1 MRRRALAVAT
11 AILST
16 AILSTAILSAAAPA
30 AATPGPQNAPEYWFD
45 SWHVPQLW
53 QSGADGHGVVIA
65 EVDTGVNAGLPELK
79 GRILPGIDYGGGGNG
94 QVDRQINSFGHGTAM
109 ASIMVARPG
118 LLGIEGLAPA
128 AKIIPVAVPLTGTAD
143 AAGNDHLADAIRWSA
158 DHGAKVISMSLGGTR
173 LPDRDTIP
181 CPEDEQ
187 QAIYYAL
194 AKGDVLLAASGNGG
208 AGSSAVEEPGVCLG
222 VVSVGAVDAT
232 GTVASF
238 SSRHPYL
245 TMSAPG
251 VNIPSLGREAGT
263 AYSGDGTSQAT
274 ALASAAVALVWS
286 KYPHLTGQQVVTRVL
301 ATLDAHTTDAHTTD
315 AHTTRQNP
323 AYGYG
328 ILDAYRAVTES
339 VPADATNPVFTA
351 VAPFLLRFRAF
362 ARASAAPAPN
372 PVDTAHPS
380 VGVFR
385 VGASPRLLAPPVLD
399 GLFLAAAGL
408 LALVALA
415 AWALIGRHRRR
426 APVTVEAAPD
436 RPSDSYSWQQIE

>member
-1 MRRRALAVAT
+1 
-11 AILST
+11 
-16 AILSTAILSAAAPA
+16 
-30 AATPGPQNAPEYWFD
+30 
-45 SWHVPQLW
+45 
-53 QSGADGHGVVIA
+53 
-65 EVDTGVNAGLPELK
+65 
-79 GRILPGIDYGGGGNG
+79 
-94 QVDRQINSFGHGTAM
+94 
-109 ASIMVARPG
+109 
-118 LLGIEGLAPA
+118 
-128 AKIIPVAVPLTGTAD
+128 
-143 AAGNDHLADAIRWSA
+143 
-158 DHGAKVISMSLGGTR
+158 
-173 LPDRDTIP
+173 
-181 CPEDEQ
+181 
-187 QAIYYAL
+187 
-194 AKGDVLLAASGNGG
+194 
-208 AGSSAVEEPGVCLG
+208 
-222 VVSVGAVDAT
+222 
-232 GTVASF
+232 
-238 SSRHPYL
+238 
-245 TMSAPG
+245 MSAPG
-251 VNIPSLGREAGT
+251 VNVPSLGREAGT

-301 ATLDAHTTDAHTTD
+301 ATLDAHTT
-315 AHTTRQNP
+315 RQNP

-328 ILDAYRAVTES
+328 IVDAYRAVTES

-385 VGASPRLLAPPVLD
+385 VGASPRLLAPRVLD

-426 APVTVEAAPD
+426 APVMVEAAPD